1 MSFFPGQGQQHGYP
15 PQQQPYY
22 GAPPPQQSYG
32 PPQPGNYG
40 PPQGYPYDM
49 KPLSQER
56 WTDGDTAHKVT
67 LLKVTHHKEDRHS
80 SQDMVVMAHRNSLHG
95 R

>member
-1 MSFFPGQGQQHGYP
+1 
-15 PQQQPYY
+15 
-22 GAPPPQQSYG
+22 
-32 PPQPGNYG
+32 
-40 PPQGYPYDM
+40 M